1 VAKKSAIEGGPIMR
15 IINRYLAKNIA
26 TSVGAVLL
34 GFIALFAFFD
44 FINELDDIGKG
55 AYKVQHALAYVL
67 LEIPGRMYELMPIA
81 CLIGAIYALAQ
92 LAGNSEFT
100 AMRAA
105 GLGRTTA
112 LKAILWLGLAFA
124 VATILLGEFIVPPAE
139 NLGQKVRLS
148 SMGVGS
154 VGQFRSGVWL
164 KDTVS
169 IEGRIA
175 RRFVNVGEVKS
186 GGELSNIR
194 IFEFDENLRLS
205 ELIEAKSARFV
216 NSRNW
221 SLEDGKSTVMAAESE
236 PADLLLNASEKSF
249 SQRQWVSELNPDI
262 FTVLLVDPARM
273 SALSLIQYVRHL
285 EENKQQANR
294 YEIAMWKKLI
304 YPLAAVVMMFLALP
318 FAYLQARAGA
328 IGVKVFAGIMLGIS
342 FHFMNG
348 LFAHLGLLNTW
359 PAFMTVAAPP
369 TMALLIAMGMLAWV
383 DRT

>member
-1 VAKKSAIEGGPIMR
+1 MR
-15 IINRYLAKNIA
+15 VINRYLAKSIA

-67 LEIPGRMYELMPIA
+67 LEIPGRIYELMPIA

-105 GLGRTTA
+105 GLGRTNA
-112 LKAILWLGLAFA
+112 LKAVLALGLAFS
-124 VATILLGEFIVPPAE
+124 VATILIGEFIVPPAE
-139 NLGQKVRLS
+139 KLGQKVRLS
-148 SMGVGS
+148 SMGVGA

-164 KDTVS
+164 KDTVI
-169 IEGRIA
+169 IEGKTY

-186 GGELSNIR
+186 GGELNDVR
-194 IFEFDENLRLS
+194 IFEFDDNLRLS
-205 ELIEAKSARFV
+205 ELIEARSARFV
-216 NSRNW
+216 SAGNW
-221 SLEDGKSTVMAAESE
+221 SLDEGKTTVMSTLSE
-236 PADLLLNASEKSF
+236 PDDLLLTADEKPF
-249 SQRQWVSELNPDI
+249 SQRRWISELSPDI

-273 SALSLIQYVRHL
+273 SALSLVQYVRHL

-359 PAFMTVAAPP
+359 PAFVTVAAPP
-369 TMALLIAMGMLAWV
+369 TMALFIAMGMLAWV